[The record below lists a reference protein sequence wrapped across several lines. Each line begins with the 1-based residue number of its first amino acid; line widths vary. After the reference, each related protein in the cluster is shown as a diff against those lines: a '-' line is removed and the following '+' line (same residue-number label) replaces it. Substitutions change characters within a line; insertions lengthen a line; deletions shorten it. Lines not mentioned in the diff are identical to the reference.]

1 MAWIFSKDDAPRPDT
16 VNSLSART
24 IAVSNLKGGVGKTT
38 MTVNLGAA
46 LANAGKKV
54 LIVDLDPQANM
65 TDHLGVDFR
74 QVMGVEKFLGGEESF
89 EDCYLVYNDNLHFLP
104 AGRELAKLETALYN
118 MSPAKTRRY
127 YSIKEAFEPS
137 GLPYEYIILDCP
149 PSLGFI
155 TINAL
160 AFAQSVFVPIQC
172 HYLALRGLGKI
183 LALVDVV
190 KKKYNPDLEIGAVV
204 PVMYDQRNNMS
215 AFVLE
220 KLKNHFDEKVTD
232 TKIRTNVSLADAPRY
247 GRTIFDHRPDSNGA
261 KDFKKL
267 AAEILKSE
275 VAAAEVTAETED
287 SQRPST

>member
-1 MAWIFSKDDAPRPDT
+1 MAWIFNKDEAPRSET
-16 VNSLSART
+16 QTTLSATT
-24 IAVSNLKGGVGKTT
+24 IAISNLKGGVGKTT

-74 QVMGVEKFLGGEESF
+74 QVMGVEKFLSGEESF
-89 EDCYLVYNDNLHFLP
+89 EDCYLVYDDNLHFLP

-118 MSPAKTRRY
+118 MSPANSQRY
-127 YSIKEAFEPS
+127 FSVKDAFEPS
-137 GLPYEYIILDCP
+137 GLSYDYIILDCP

-160 AFAQSVFVPIQC
+160 AFVETVFVPIQC

-190 KKKYNPDLEIGAVV
+190 KKKYNSRLEIGAVV
-204 PVMYDQRNNMS
+204 PVMYDRRNNMS
-215 AFVLE
+215 AFVLD
-220 KLKNHFDEKVTD
+220 KLKNHFDERVT
-232 TKIRTNVSLADAPRY
+232 TTRIRTNVSLADAPRY

-267 AAEILKSE
+267 ATEILKKSA
-275 VAAAEVTAETED
+275 VATAKTTG
-287 SQRPST
+287 SQQQSA